1 MRTVAVNRDEGVT
14 VVDRD
19 AHILDVLGAAGAV
32 AVADLARD
40 LGVSEVTIRKDL
52 DGLERQQLLRRTRGG
67 ALPPERRDEG
77 AFADRMRA
85 AAEAKRAIA
94 RRAAELVDDG
104 DVIALDTSSTSHF
117 LALELVSRQG
127 LVVITQSLPTAT
139 MLAERSSARIVM
151 PGGTLRRES
160 SGLVGSIG
168 DALAGRGRIRTSF
181 VGVVGLSP
189 ERGLLELAS
198 DEAVAKQALVASSDR
213 VHALFDSTKVT
224 GFALHTFATADQVT
238 SLITD
243 EDADDD
249 FVAQWEAVG
258 VAVDRVP
265 LLDAQTTGTAP
276 VRPRAGTASRRHTQ
290 KEHR

>member
-1 MRTVAVNRDEGVT
+1 MRT
-14 VVDRD
+14 
-19 AHILDVLGAAGAV
+19 
-32 AVADLARD
+32 
-40 LGVSEVTIRKDL
+40 
-52 DGLERQQLLRRTRGG
+52 
-67 ALPPERRDEG
+67 
-77 AFADRMRA
+77 

-94 RRAAELVDDG
+94 RRAAELVEDG
-104 DVIALDTSSTSHF
+104 DVIALDTSSTSHH

-139 MLAERSSARIVM
+139 MLAERSTARIVM

-168 DALAGRGRIRTSF
+168 DALAGRGRIRTAF

-198 DEAVAKQALVASSDR
+198 DEALAKQALVAMSDR
-213 VHALFDSTKVT
+213 VHALFDSSKTT
-224 GFALHTFATADQVT
+224 GFALHTFATPEQVT

-243 EDADDD
+243 EAADDD
-249 FVAQWEAVG
+249 FVAQWEGVG

-265 LLDAQTTGTAP
+265 LGDDQTTGTAP
-276 VRPRAGTASRRHTQ
+276 VPARGASASRRHTQ